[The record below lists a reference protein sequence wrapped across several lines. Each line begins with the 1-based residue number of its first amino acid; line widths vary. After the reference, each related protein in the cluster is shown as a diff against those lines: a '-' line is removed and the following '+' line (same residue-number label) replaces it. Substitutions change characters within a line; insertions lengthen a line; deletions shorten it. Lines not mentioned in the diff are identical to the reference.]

1 MQVKSDLK
9 KLYLTLKNLGTWPAK
24 AHLSEDEEL
33 LGQLRTLRICIVK
46 QASYT
51 DLASQ
56 SVNGI
61 EEYLEYSN
69 HRSGP
74 YGWLIDFNAD
84 FRVVKC
90 HPEANLW
97 EQKLERGNQSHHQQ
111 IRDRQALNAESIDEI
126 DFSIYDLVLTYE
138 CAVPASVTAQ
148 YPNVLWATM
157 LEDHRMK
164 EFAQFSRK
172 PPEGYDY
179 FFDQRF
185 GPSGIFRQTR
195 QHHVINF
202 PYVLPH
208 CSKLD
213 QPGAMRDVV
222 LMDTPHRDEDLKQFF
237 AKLGYQLHY
246 TQARSLKEHFTLL
259 ARCKYFISY
268 KCDNPKWGNG
278 FIEPAAYG
286 CINIGDPKMFWNP
299 AFITRQGRLSRSL
312 DLKKVVLEIEQSQSC
327 NEILDLQYRLIQQY
341 CCYGPF
347 RKLLCGAMSNQRL
360 QSEARKHF
368 GEIYRAIGGKFTGQ

>member
-1 MQVKSDLK
+1 MKTKLK
-9 KLYLTLKNLGTWPAK
+9 KSYLALKNYGTWPAET
-24 AHLSEDEEL
+24 HLSESGDL
-33 LGQLRTLRICIVK
+33 LSALRAMRICIVK

-51 DLASQ
+51 DLAGQ

-61 EEYLEYSN
+61 EAYLEFSN

-138 CAVPASVTAQ
+138 CAVPASVTAE

-164 EFAQFSRK
+164 EFAQFSKK

-195 QHHVINF
+195 QPHVINF
-202 PYVLPH
+202 PYVIPH
-208 CSKLD
+208 CSKLEEVEEV
-213 QPGAMRDVV
+213 RDVV
-222 LMDTPHRDEDLKQFF
+222 LMDTPQRDEGLEQFF

-246 TQARSLKEHFTLL
+246 TQARSLKEHFSMLTK
-259 ARCKYFISY
+259 CKYFISY
-268 KCDNPKWGNG
+268 ECNNPKWGNG

-286 CINIGDPKMFWNP
+286 CINIGEPNMFWNP
-299 AFITRQGRLSRSL
+299 AFITHYGRLWKGR
-312 DLKKVVLEIEQSQSC
+312 DLKQIVMEIEGQGLGD
-327 NEILDLQYRLIQQY
+327 EILDLQSRLIREY
-341 CCYGPF
+341 CCFRPF
-347 RKLLCGAMSNQRL
+347 HKLLSGALDNQRL
-360 QSEARKHF
+360 KPETRDRFTEIHSAIDGGFSRK
-368 GEIYRAIGGKFTGQ
+368 

>member
-1 MQVKSDLK
+1 M
-9 KLYLTLKNLGTWPAK
+9 YLGLRNLGTWPAVS
-24 AHLSEDEEL
+24 HFSRSGDL
-33 LGQLRTLRICIVK
+33 LERLRGMRICIVK
-46 QASYT
+46 QESYT

-61 EEYLEYSN
+61 EAYLEFSN

-84 FRVVKC
+84 FRVVRC

-111 IRDRQALNAESIDEI
+111 IRDRQALNAELIDAV

-138 CAVPASVTAQ
+138 CAIPASVTAQ
-148 YPNVLWATM
+148 YPNVLWATI
-157 LEDHRMK
+157 LEDHRMR

-195 QHHVINF
+195 QPHVINF
-202 PYVLPH
+202 PYVIPH
-208 CSKLD
+208 CSRLNHSKD
-213 QPGAMRDVV
+213 VRDVV
-222 LMDTPHRDEDLKQFF
+222 LMDSPHRDEELDQFF
-237 AKLGYQLHY
+237 SELGYQLHY
-246 TQARSLKEHFTLL
+246 TQSRSLKEHFAMLTK
-259 ARCKYFISY
+259 CKYFISY
-268 KCDNPKWGNG
+268 ECNNPKWGNG

-286 CINIGDPKMFWNP
+286 CINIGDPNMFWNP
-299 AFITRQGRLSRSL
+299 AFITRQGRLSRSRN
-312 DLKKVVLEIEQSQSC
+312 LKKLVLEIEEAQLGK
-327 NEILDLQYRLIQQY
+327 EILDLQHCLIEEY

-347 RKLLCGAMSNQRL
+347 HKLLHGAMSNQRL
-360 QSEARKHF
+360 PSEARGQF
-368 GEIYRAIGGKFTGQ
+368 GEIYRAIDEKLNGK